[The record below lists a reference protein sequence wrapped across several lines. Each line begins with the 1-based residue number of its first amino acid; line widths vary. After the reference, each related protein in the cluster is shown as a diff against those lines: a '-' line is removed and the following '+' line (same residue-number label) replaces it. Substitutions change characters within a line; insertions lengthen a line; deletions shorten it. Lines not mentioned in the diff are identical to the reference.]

1 MKKILFPTDFSK
13 DSMNAFKYALALAKN
28 YNAEIITLHV
38 YQLPIAGYGHH
49 MSMMDYTPFPGTLP
63 EMYNVVKLSNFQN
76 YKDQVP
82 ALQAIAAEENA
93 GHIKISNVLLEGDL
107 VQSILDT
114 IEKDQ
119 IDYVVMG
126 TKGASG
132 LEEIFM
138 GSVTAKV
145 MTSTKAIV
153 LGIPS
158 GTVFEPINKIGF
170 TTEYT
175 PEDRYALQQVIAI
188 AEAFGAAVEC
198 LYVKKPDEEMDDMAV
213 KNWQSGFSNITF
225 HIITSKDVEDTII
238 DFVALHR
245 INLLAM
251 LHKKR
256 SFFENL
262 FHTSRT
268 KQMAFHTKIPL
279 LAINQ

>member
-13 DSMNAFKYALALAKN
+13 DSMNAFRYALALAKN

-38 YQLPIAGYGHH
+38 YQLPMVGHAFQT
-49 MSMMDYTPFPGTLP
+49 SIIDYTPFPTTLP
-63 EMYNVVKLSNFQN
+63 ELYNVVELNNFEN
-76 YKDQVP
+76 YKGHIP
-82 ALQAIAAEENA
+82 ALHAIATEENA
-93 GHIKISNVLLEGDL
+93 AHIRISNVLLEGDL
-107 VQSILDT
+107 VQTILHT
-114 IEKDQ
+114 IENDR

-158 GTVFEPINKIGF
+158 GTVFEPITKIGF

-175 PEDRYALQQVIAI
+175 PEDRQALQQVIPI
-188 AEAFGAAVEC
+188 AEAFGATIEC
-198 LYVKKPDEEMDDMAV
+198 LYVKKPDEEIDDFAV
-213 KNWQSGFSNITF
+213 RNWQLGFNGITF
-225 HIITSKDVEDTII
+225 HIIASKDVEDTII